1 MENTPINNEKQE
13 VPAVLN
19 TETPR
24 EVNFAEKNKKIF
36 LYSIAIFL
44 FVILVGSGIWGT
56 LRVRAGK
63 IDGFSYYTAKAL
75 HLPLMSVNGQK
86 IAYASYLDDMKAIKI
101 MKAYEETN
109 NPEAVA
115 SLTDEQMSDQ
125 VIWRLVNNVMVA
137 QVADTMNV
145 KVEKTDVED
154 LKKKVLE
161 GDIKTEDELEKELLK
176 RYGWNLDAYESKV
189 IRPFVLQSKVSEK
202 ITSDTTALST
212 IRTQAEGILDQIK
225 KGASFEEMAKLYGT
239 DGTKDVGGDL
249 GWFGKGEMV
258 PQFEDAVF
266 ALKKGQLSDVLI
278 ETEFGYHIVKVTD
291 TKTESVKDETTGKW
305 VSKSSV
311 KASHILF
318 RLPTFEQYMDEYL
331 KSAQIKFYTNTHNP
345 FEVTAETPVVTQ

>member
-13 VPAVLN
+13 APVVVN
-19 TETPR
+19 TEAPVV
-24 EVNFAEKNKKIF
+24 VNFAEKNKKIF

-86 IAYASYLDDMKAIKI
+86 ITYANYVDDMKAIKI
-101 MKAYEETN
+101 MKAFEETT

-125 VIWRLVNNVMVA
+125 VIWRLANNVMVA
-137 QVADTMNV
+137 QVANTMGL
-145 KVEKTDVED
+145 KVEKADVDD

-176 RYGWNLDAYESKV
+176 RYGWNLAAYESKV

-202 ITSDTTALST
+202 ITTDTTTLSA
-212 IRTQAEGILDQIK
+212 IRLQAEDVLVQIK
-225 KGASFEEMAKLYGT
+225 KGASFEEMAATYGT
-239 DGTKDVGGDL
+239 DATKDVGGDL

-258 PQFEDAVF
+258 PQFEEAVF
-266 ALKKGQLSDVLI
+266 ALKKGQLSDTLV

-291 TKTESVKDETTGKW
+291 TKTESVKDATTGKW
-305 VSKSSV
+305 VSKSTV

-318 RLPTFEQYMDEYL
+318 RLPTFEQHMDEYL
-331 KSAQIKFYTNTHNP
+331 KAAKIKFYTKTHNP
-345 FEVTAETPVVTQ
+345 FEIVAETPVVTQ